1 MTENHVKKKDKF
13 LIKTDYAI
21 PRFGFKQSIILL
33 LTLFITF
40 TIGSVIVESVSDSL
54 ALPAI
59 FIVSLVIG
67 YSISFI
73 QFYKKEN
80 VNKSRMIIGSLFSLL
95 AFIML
100 FSFYYANTI
109 L

>member
-1 MTENHVKKKDKF
+1 MTENHIKKKDKF

-40 TIGSVIVESVSDSL
+40 TIGSVIVESVADSL

-67 YSISFI
+67 FQFHLYNFI
-73 QFYKKEN
+73 KK
-80 VNKSRMIIGSLFSLL
+80 RM
-95 AFIML
+95 
-100 FSFYYANTI
+100 
-109 L
+109 